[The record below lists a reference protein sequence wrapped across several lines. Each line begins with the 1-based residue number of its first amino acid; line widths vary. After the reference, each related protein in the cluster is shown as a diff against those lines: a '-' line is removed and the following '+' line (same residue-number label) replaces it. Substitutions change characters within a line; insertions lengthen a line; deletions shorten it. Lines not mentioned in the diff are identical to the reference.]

1 MYNRARQ
8 INRRK
13 NRGIVLPTVLW
24 IAILAITVGVSYA
37 STVHISI
44 RATDNIKTS
53 MMLRYDAISGVY
65 LALDQVLSNPLDQT
79 ARYRL
84 QFNRS
89 NIDVEISP
97 EHLKS
102 NLNTASAGELRDAL
116 AEAGFDSE
124 QARMLS
130 ARIVDWRDP
139 DHQRQPLG
147 MEDADYIAANKGY
160 GARDG
165 RFTDLSEL
173 LLIADLER
181 DDFTNLARYVTLY
194 GSVASRVY
202 SITATSSRDDNGG
215 LYMTT
220 AIVRVTRQPST
231 PYQVLKWHH
240 HNG

>member
-1 MYNRARQ
+1 MKFIVGILVLLWASPAVAFHEVDSFARKAYGDGAYFTGSPRFKGYDCS
-8 INRRK
+8 ICHTK
-13 NRGIVLPTVLW
+13 GPGS
-24 IAILAITVGVSYA
+24 IAIDLEV
-37 STVHISI
+37 
-44 RATDNIKTS
+44 
-53 MMLRYDAISGVY
+53 
-65 LALDQVLSNPLDQT
+65 
-79 ARYRL
+79 
-84 QFNRS
+84 
-89 NIDVEISP
+89 SP
-97 EHLKS
+97 EHLKA

-130 ARIVDWRDP
+130 ARIIDWRDP

-165 RFTDLSEL
+165 RFKDLSEL

-181 DDFTNLARYVTLY
+181 DDFTNLTRYVTLY
-194 GSVASRVY
+194 GSVANRVY
-202 SITATSSRDDNGG
+202 SITATSSQDDNGS